1 MKLYHYYRSSASYR
15 VRIALN
21 LKGLPYEPVAIDLSP
36 GVTAQRSA
44 EYLALNP
51 EGLVPVLVDGERT
64 LSQSLAIIE
73 YLDETHPEPPLLPRA
88 AAARARVRGLALAI
102 ACEISPLNNSG
113 VLSYLRGA
121 LAADDA
127 VVNAWYRH
135 WIARGFG
142 ALEQQVSQTTGD
154 GRHVH
159 GTAVTLADVLLV
171 PQMYNARR
179 YQCDLAPYPTL
190 VGICAHLETLPA
202 FSQAAPEKFADR

>member
-21 LKGLPYEPVAIDLSP
+21 LKGLSYEPVAVDLRP

-73 YLDETHPEPPLLPRA
+73 YLDETHPEPPILPRA

-127 VVNAWYRH
+127 AVNAWYTR
-135 WIARGFG
+135 WIARGFE
-142 ALEQQVSQTTGD
+142 ALEKEVRETTGD
-154 GRHVH
+154 GRHMH

-179 YQCDLAPYPTL
+179 YQCDVAPYPTL
-190 VGICAHLETLPA
+190 AGICAHLEALPA
-202 FSQAAPEKFADR
+202 FAQAAPEMFADA